1 MATIIPAKDVGKVL
15 LDAINEALAE
25 IPDDETKIAVLN
37 AFSQHMFYNGFKGDD
52 SGGVDLLRKAQEK

>member
-25 IPDDETKIAVLN
+25 IPDDKTKQAVLET
-37 AFSQHMFYNGFKGDD
+37 FCKQMFYG
-52 SGGVDLLRKAQEK
+52 KAQEK